1 MMTGKGIF
9 ASWWRFHGELLASP
23 PTQAK
28 WLFVLLL
35 EMVMGGVH
43 NAKEVHR

>member
-1 MMTGKGIF
+1 MTGKGIF